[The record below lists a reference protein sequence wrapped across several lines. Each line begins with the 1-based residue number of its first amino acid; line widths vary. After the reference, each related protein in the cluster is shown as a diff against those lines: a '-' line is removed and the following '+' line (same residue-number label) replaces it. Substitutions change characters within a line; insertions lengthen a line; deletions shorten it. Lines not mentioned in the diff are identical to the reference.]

1 MMRTGHRGAKF
12 SVQEITTFTALERGN
27 TRQDETRQGRFSLAD
42 ESLVL
47 SATP

>member
-1 MMRTGHRGAKF
+1 MTTGHREAKF
-12 SVQEITTFTALERGN
+12 SVQEITTFTVLERGN
-27 TRQDETRQGRFSLAD
+27 SRPDETRQGGFSLAD